1 MANDAKVVCKNV
13 FKNCDRAA
21 FTKAF
26 TLKWIELINQYEKNK
41 GKATHYV
48 EIVCF
53 VFSKRRT
60 KHDRIKIKSCYL
72 LPLIRGR

>member
-13 FKNCDRAA
+13 FKNCDKVA

-41 GKATHYV
+41 GGATPA
-48 EIVCF
+48 
-53 VFSKRRT
+53 R
-60 KHDRIKIKSCYL
+60 
-72 LPLIRGR
+72 

>member
-13 FKNCDRAA
+13 FKNCYKAA

-41 GKATHYV
+41 GRATPA
-48 EIVCF
+48 
-53 VFSKRRT
+53 R
-60 KHDRIKIKSCYL
+60 
-72 LPLIRGR
+72 

>member
-13 FKNCDRAA
+13 FKNCDKAA

-41 GKATHYV
+41 HETDAGFYRLVPGKILAHGY
-48 EIVCF
+48 E
-53 VFSKRRT
+53 
-60 KHDRIKIKSCYL
+60 
-72 LPLIRGR
+72 

>member
-13 FKNCDRAA
+13 FKNCDKAA

-41 GKATHYV
+41 GRKGN
-48 EIVCF
+48 
-53 VFSKRRT
+53 
-60 KHDRIKIKSCYL
+60 SCQMIDKLSYKML
-72 LPLIRGR
+72 